1 MSVSDVVQSN
11 WLGLR
16 AYSGVSRSTKGSI
29 VKKARYGIFLLL
41 VLVGTV
47 YAVVTWTPAGAVVG
61 CIMAA
66 SGVLGM
72 FAVQGEERKTD
83 E

>member
-1 MSVSDVVQSN
+1 M
-11 WLGLR
+11 
-16 AYSGVSRSTKGSI
+16 
-29 VKKARYGIFLLL
+29 KKVRYGIFLLL